1 MNSNSRINVDAQ
13 QLLISPSGL
22 YYASLWPEGRGGWKD
37 IEEYSKLFCPKLNFS
52 LLIILLV
59 IESVFCSPS
68 LGVLCLTSEL
78 VLFLGERE
86 MKLFIDLLKP
96 NTVSDFGLL
105 GGFPS

>member
-1 MNSNSRINVDAQ
+1 MNGNIRTNVDAQ
-13 QLLISPSGL
+13 RPLISPSGL

-37 IEEYSKLFCPKLNFS
+37 IKEYSKLFCPKLNCS

-78 VLFLGERE
+78 VLSLGERDE
-86 MKLFIDLLKP
+86 I
-96 NTVSDFGLL
+96 VY
-105 GGFPS
+105 